1 MQPKHSQMELGEYN
15 KLHILRFRS
24 NGCYLGEYDGDP
36 SEITDDVDP
45 AENPFGEGVLLPQ
58 RYVKDTMKLGDE
70 LNVFLYTDSEDRIV
84 ATTEKPK
91 ILLHEF
97 APLYVKSVTAVGAFL
112 DWGLQKDLFVPY
124 AEQARKLE
132 EGNTN
137 VVFLYLDAETERLVG
152 TTKIDNVVDNED
164 LIVEEKEEVKLLIY
178 KETPLGFKAIINDE
192 NVGLLYRSELNRP
205 VRIGEYHTGFIKK
218 IREHNKI
225 DLTLDIQGSE
235 IIEPSAKSILV
246 RLQADTGF
254 LPFNDKSDP
263 DDIRAEF
270 KMSKKTFKKAIGSLY
285 KSKHIEIK
293 DDGIHLIVEDIL

>member
-1 MQPKHSQMELGEYN
+1 MELGEYN

-24 NGCYLGEYDGDP
+24 NGCYLGKYEGDP

-45 AENPFGEGVLLPQ
+45 SENPFGEGVLLPQ

-70 LNVFLYTDSEDRIV
+70 LTVFIYTDSEDRIV

-97 APLYVKSVTAVGAFL
+97 APLRVKSVTAVGAFM

-124 AEQARKLE
+124 AEQAKKLE

-137 VVFLYLDAETERLVG
+137 VIFLYLDAETERLVG
-152 TTKIDNVVDNED
+152 TTKIDNVLDNEE

-178 KETPLGFKAIINDE
+178 KETPLGYKAIINDE
-192 NVGLLYRSELNRP
+192 NVGLLYRTELNRQ
-205 VRIGEYHTGFIKK
+205 VRIGDYHTGYIKK
-218 IREHNKI
+218 IRELNKI

-246 RLQADTGF
+246 RLQSDTGF
-254 LPFNDKSDP
+254 LPFNDKSHP
-263 DDIRAEF
+263 DDIRDEF
-270 KMSKKTFKKAIGSLY
+270 NMSKKTFKKAIGSLY
-285 KSKHIEIK
+285 KAKHIEIK
-293 DDGIHLIVEDIL
+293 EDGIYLIVEDIL

>member
-1 MQPKHSQMELGEYN
+1 MELGEYN

-24 NGCYLGEYDGDP
+24 NGCYVGEYDGDP

-45 AENPFGEGVLLPQ
+45 ADNPFGEGVLLPQ
-58 RYVKDTMKLGDE
+58 RYVKDSMKLGDE
-70 LNVFLYTDSEDRIV
+70 LNLFLYTDSEDRIV

-97 APLYVKSVTAVGAFL
+97 APLLVKSVTPVGAFM

-124 AEQARKLE
+124 AEQAKRLE
-132 EGNTN
+132 EGQTN

-152 TTKIDNVVDNED
+152 TTKIENVVDNEE
-164 LIVEEKEEVKLLIY
+164 LIVQEKDEVKLLVF

-192 NVGLLYRSELNRP
+192 NVGLLYRTELNRP
-205 VRIGEYHTGFIKK
+205 VKIGEYYKGYVKK
-218 IREHNKI
+218 IREDNKI

-235 IIEPSAKSILV
+235 IIEPSAKAILIKI
-246 RLQADTGF
+246 QSENGF
-254 LPFNDKSDP
+254 LPYNDKSDP
-263 DDIRAEF
+263 EEIREFF

-285 KSKHIEIK
+285 KQRFIDIK
-293 DDGIHLIVEDIL
+293 EDGLHLVMEDID

>member
-1 MQPKHSQMELGEYN
+1 MEQGEYN

-58 RYVKDTMKLGDE
+58 RYVKDSMKLGDE
-70 LNVFLYTDSEDRIV
+70 LTVFLYTDSEDRIV

-97 APLYVKSVTAVGAFL
+97 APLRVKSVTPVGAFL
-112 DWGLQKDLFVPY
+112 DWGLQKDLFIPY
-124 AEQARKLE
+124 AEQAKNLE

-152 TTKIDNVVDNED
+152 TTKIDNVLDNEE

-178 KETPLGFKAIINDE
+178 KETPLGYKAIINNE

-205 VRIGEYHTGFIKK
+205 VKIGDYHTGYIKK
-218 IREHNKI
+218 IREFNKI

-235 IIEPSAKSILV
+235 IIEPSAKSILI
-246 RLQADTGF
+246 RLQADSGF
-254 LPFNDKSDP
+254 LPFNDKSHP
-263 DDIRAEF
+263 DHIREEF
-270 KMSKKTFKKAIGSLY
+270 GMSKKTFKKAIGSLY
-285 KSKHIEIK
+285 KEKHIEIK
-293 DDGIHLIVEDIL
+293 EDGIYLLVEDIL